1 MASGVAGTAEQ
12 GGVVDRLIA
21 ELLAP
26 AVGVPA
32 FREQPQIRGKLE
44 IGERGGEIAPH
55 RRQKIKRQHEAV
67 AAVEV
72 EKVAGLLAEIDRT
85 EVDVAVESQR
95 MEMRIG
101 DRERKSMTSSN

>member
-55 RRQKIKRQHEAV
+55 RRQQITRQHEAV

-72 EKVAGLLAEIDRT
+72 EKVAGLLAEIDRN
-85 EVDVAVESQR
+85 EVAVDVRSEEHTSELQSL
-95 MEMRIG
+95 MR
-101 DRERKSMTSSN
+101 TS